1 MEDLHDAL
9 NLVDILAPIVKVSQ
23 SARRLTSVSEVIYL
37 FLLYCSVRVVQLE
50 ADWTVNHAV
59 GRSSPS

>member
-50 ADWTVNHAV
+50 EAWTVNHAV